1 MTLLSSLNW
10 SGLCKKLLDE
20 HSRGDGGIGM
30 GTGAQK
36 SNFLNVCLGVSP
48 SLGLPSP
55 QAFRSPMLSSLLG
68 YQGQPLLPFL
78 PFPDGEF

>member
-1 MTLLSSLNW
+1 
-10 SGLCKKLLDE
+10 
-20 HSRGDGGIGM
+20 M

-55 QAFRSPMLSSLLG
+55 QAFRSPMSSSLLG